1 MQGNSDRGVLSLPEA
16 RLKPLA
22 PCQDLPGLS
31 HPWLPA
37 CFFLLAETTIIHVKS
52 QSLPPS
58 RLFQVAQAAQ
68 VKTDLNNLSLHA
80 ASKNKNKNTFPG
92 CPVAC
97 RVRVPCTLYLQFP
110 CAASCLHVCICNAT
124 SLIIAGP
131 GVLAVANG
139 EICPSI
145 CMRAQI
151 IAKGFPGLAACV
163 RIHNERSAGGSPQ
176 HRQHGIVPT
185 RWTPRGIVSLIG
197 MRKSLTLGTYI
208 DDPEM
213 VPSHM
218 GTDPLVT
225 SDAEQATNE
234 TRNAVLLGG
243 RAKAQLD
250 ISSRVESR
258 SFSLSDTSELL
269 ARRFQMSPNRQPPVS
284 PITMFLATIFLSIDR

>member
-1 MQGNSDRGVLSLPEA
+1 M
-16 RLKPLA
+16 
-22 PCQDLPGLS
+22 
-31 HPWLPA
+31 
-37 CFFLLAETTIIHVKS
+37 
-52 QSLPPS
+52 
-58 RLFQVAQAAQ
+58 AQAAR
-68 VKTDLNNLSLHA
+68 VKTDLNTLRLHA
-80 ASKNKNKNTFPG
+80 ASKGRSWRTRTRFQDVRLPAG
-92 CPVAC
+92 CAC
-97 RVRVPCTLYLQFP
+97 LVPCTFN
-110 CAASCLHVCICNAT
+110 SHVQPRVCTYAYAICNAT

-151 IAKGFPGLAACV
+151 ITKEFPGLAACV
-163 RIHNERSAGGSPQ
+163 RIHNERSAGGQPQ

-250 ISSRVESR
+250 ISSRVGSR
-258 SFSLSDTSELL
+258 SFSLSDISELL

-284 PITMFLATIFLSIDR
+284 PIGCSSPENHHVPCYFSVKIGDRDDLFPAKRGMHFHGLRVAECSLQPRAPKAMRAGIPLTKHR